1 MAPPPHDIYHRI
13 FFGGGDGKVRPAFTN
28 PNPNLNPDPDPNP
41 TPSQVR
47 PAFMSSEA
55 CMLPGYHPYQVR
67 PAFMSSETF
76 MKLHVQFH
84 KVGVARFPTLTPNP
98 SPSPSPS
105 PHPNSNPP

>member
-28 PNPNLNPDPDPNP
+28 PNPNLNPDPDPDP
-41 TPSQVR
+41 TPS
-47 PAFMSSEA
+47 
-55 CMLPGYHPYQVR
+55 QVR

-76 MKLHVQFH
+76 MKLHVQYH
-84 KVGVARFPTLTPNP
+84 KVGVARFPTLTPTPNP
-98 SPSPSPS
+98 SPNPS